1 MPWQPEGGADSVNSP
16 RFETFLA
23 RLYTDAEARAQFVA
37 DPRGEALR
45 AGLDE
50 AQAAA
55 LAAMDF
61 AGLGFAARS
70 FEKKRAG
77 KGHAAK

>member
-1 MPWQPEGGADSVNSP
+1 MNSP
-16 RFETFLA
+16 QFETFLA
-23 RLYTDAEARAQFVA
+23 RLYTDAAARTKFMA
-37 DPRGEALR
+37 DPCGEALL
-45 AGLDE
+45 AGLHE

-77 KGHAAK
+77 KGHATK

>member
-1 MPWQPEGGADSVNSP
+1 MNSP
-16 RFETFLA
+16 QFETFLA
-23 RLYTDAEARAQFVA
+23 RLYTDAAARAKFMA
-37 DPRGEALR
+37 DPRGEALL
-45 AGLDE
+45 AGLDD

-55 LAAMDF
+55 LAGMDF
-61 AGLGFAARS
+61 AGLGLAARS

>member
-1 MPWQPEGGADSVNSP
+1 MNSP
-16 RFETFLA
+16 QFEAFLA
-23 RLYTDAEARAQFVA
+23 CVYTDETARAKFVA

-50 AQAAA
+50 AQVAA
-55 LAAMDF
+55 LAGMDF

-70 FEKKRAG
+70 LEKKRAG
-77 KGHAAK
+77 KGHAGK